1 MSGNI
6 PYNHAEKQHQIL
18 NIRIVPPPGFLQH
31 RNAFVTFST
40 LPNETK
46 AVSLLTQIYGAYLFP
61 SGDAPK
67 YLTGFGVI
75 SGIH

>member
-1 MSGNI
+1 M
-6 PYNHAEKQHQIL
+6 
-18 NIRIVPPPGFLQH
+18 
-31 RNAFVTFST
+31 
-40 LPNETK
+40 PNETK

-61 SGDAPK
+61 FGDAPK